1 MNESPRP
8 EVPGYRLERVIG
20 AGASGTVWAARD
32 AMGRPVAVK
41 VAHEAAWFADEEG
54 ELASRT
60 EQHVLLA
67 VRHDHLV
74 ALRDVVPLTDGRLA
88 LVFNLVTGAL
98 LGGTVRARGH
108 LRPGE
113 VVTVITPLCEA
124 VATLHAAAGLHGDI
138 SPSNVMV
145 TAEGKPLLLDLGAA
159 RLAGA
164 PVDTPVH
171 GTTGFVAPEVR
182 EGLVAGEASDVFA
195 LGALAWFCLT
205 GNGAPDTVLRLDP
218 ETVLSHV
225 GPELAD
231 LVGACIDPDPARRPR
246 SAGLA
251 RLFFDAAAPE
261 PIEVVVGA
269 DEASALTH
277 RLRAEARA
285 DGSSGDRPPTRAD
298 GRSGSQRAAAPTGR
312 HGRLVAA
319 ARSWLT
325 RCRFI
330 LAAGLP
336 PRAGVRASLVT
347 LALLLVTGLL
357 AGLGFALSARSD
369 AATTSASRTGPT
381 SRVDGLEATSTPRTT
396 PRTTSSTTPRTT
408 PTRAR
413 SPMPAP
419 PLTTP
424 STTAS
429 PRAATTSVGPGPVST
444 AQTVDDLIRRS
455 DAPSLAPE
463 ALLQALSDRRAVA
476 LTTRDVGGL
485 ALVDATASAAL
496 TSDAALVADL
506 ESAGHR
512 WEGLRLEVAQVAVVT
527 ASSTQAVLR
536 ARVDWTAYVLVTGS
550 GRLQQ
555 PAATGEV
562 LDFTLTRGARGWR
575 VVSISPP
582 AT

>member
-1 MNESPRP
+1 M
-8 EVPGYRLERVIG
+8 PGYRLERVIG
-20 AGASGTVWAARD
+20 AGATGTVWAARD

-67 VRHDHLV
+67 VRHEHLV

-159 RLAGA
+159 RLAGT
-164 PVDTPVH
+164 PVDAPVH
-171 GTTGFVAPEVR
+171 GTTGFIAPEVR

-225 GPELAD
+225 GPELAA

-285 DGSSGDRPPTRAD
+285 DGSAGDRALIRGD
-298 GRSGSQRAAAPTGR
+298 GSSDSRRAAAPTGR
-312 HGRLVAA
+312 RGRLVAA
-319 ARSWLT
+319 ARSRLT
-325 RCRFI
+325 RGRLV
-330 LAAGLP
+330 LAAGP
-336 PRAGVRASLVT
+336 PRRAGGRASLVT

-369 AATTSASRTGPT
+369 AATTS
-381 SRVDGLEATSTPRTT
+381 TPRTT
-396 PRTTSSTTPRTT
+396 PSRSTSPSTT
-408 PTRAR
+408 PTRAQSR
-413 SPMPAP
+413 MPAA
-419 PLTTP
+419 PLATP
-424 STTAS
+424 GTTAS
-429 PRAATTSVGPGPVST
+429 PGAATTFVGPGPAST
-444 AQTVDDLIRRS
+444 AQTVDELIRRS

-463 ALLQALSDRRAVA
+463 DLLQALSDRRVVA
-476 LTTRDVGGL
+476 LTSRDVGGL
-485 ALVDATASAAL
+485 ALVDVSASAAL
-496 TSDAALVADL
+496 TYDAALVADL

-527 ASSTQAVLR
+527 ASSTRAVLR
-536 ARVDWTAYVLVTGS
+536 ARVDWTAYVLITRS

-575 VVSISPP
+575 VLSISPP